1 MKVPTLSQAEIQAFV
16 ESRRLGETY
25 VPEVGSVGVESSMS
39 DELVSQFVD
48 VVNGILT
55 EVLKDTSK
63 SQERMHSL
71 LEQEL
76 TGPAI
81 KFFESLPPDAKF
93 TPGFWSFMSFQIS
106 SVLEWRYPPNDKE
119 GWSKNFVSSH
129 SPSDFID
136 GFLPRIIVRGL
147 IARNSDK
154 ALSLSGQDFWRSH
167 ILRVKTGF
175 SKEMSIAFAEHVVE
189 TSMSVAEQRTLAKKI
204 RSARSNVIFEAL
216 DSTQATTILKS
227 LI

>member
-1 MKVPTLSQAEIQAFV
+1 MKVPILSQSEMQAFV
-16 ESRRLGETY
+16 EARRLGEIY
-25 VPEVGSVGVESSMS
+25 EPEVGSVGGESSIS
-39 DELVSQFVD
+39 DELVPQFVD
-48 VVNGILT
+48 EVHGILS
-55 EVLKDTSK
+55 EVLKNTSN
-63 SQERMHSL
+63 SQERMHSQ
-71 LEQEL
+71 LEKEL

-81 KFFESLPPDAKF
+81 KFYESLPPDAKF

-106 SVLEWRYPPNDKE
+106 SVVEWRYPPNDKE
-119 GWSKNFVSSH
+119 GWSRNFVSSH

-147 IARNSDK
+147 IARSSAK

-175 SKEMSIAFAEHVVE
+175 SKEMSIAFAEHVVD
-189 TSMSVAEQRTLAKKI
+189 TGMAVADQRSLAKKI

-216 DSTQATTILKS
+216 DSAQATKILKS
-227 LI
+227 LL

>member
-16 ESRRLGETY
+16 EARRLGETY

-81 KFFESLPPDAKF
+81 RFFESLPPDAKF

-106 SVLEWRYPPNDKE
+106 SVVEWRYPPNDKE

-216 DSTQATTILKS
+216 DSTQATSILKS